1 MMSSSYLTAHN
12 YAEAYSTPGSSLLA
26 QIYTDTQA
34 EVPGANMISGP
45 LQGRILAAFS
55 YMIRPKRILEIGTYT
70 GYSAL
75 CLAEGLAENG
85 ILYTIDSDASLEAR
99 VKKYFEESNKKE
111 QIRYY
116 IGKALDIIPSI
127 NETFDLVFIDADK
140 KNYANYYELAIE
152 KLNPYGFIIV
162 DNVLWKG
169 KVFEGNEQLLLDK
182 QTQTIIDFNNKVQ
195 NDPRTVNVLL
205 PVRDGLMIVRKK

>member
-12 YAEAYSTPGSSLLA
+12 YAEAYSTSGSSLLA
-26 QIYTDTQA
+26 QIYTETQA

-55 YMIRPKRILEIGTYT
+55 YMIKPKRILEIGTYT

-85 ILYTIDSDASLEAR
+85 ILYTIDSDTSLESR
-99 VKKYFEESNKKE
+99 VKKYFEDSNKKE

-140 KNYANYYELAIE
+140 KNYANYYELAID
-152 KLNPYGFIIV
+152 KLSPYGFIII

-169 KVFEGNEQLLLDK
+169 KVFEGNEQVLLDK